1 MNTVQLI
8 GRLTRDPEAHE
19 GNGHQV
25 ARMRVAVPGRDRDAE
40 PDYVDVVAFDGL
52 AGTCLEYLEKGRQ
65 VGVSGRL
72 NYSEWEAED
81 GSPRSRHQV
90 IAREVEFLGARRS
103 DEAEGDADQPQQ
115 AEPAAA

>member
-25 ARMRVAVPGRDRDAE
+25 ARMRLAVPGRDREAE

-52 AGTCLEYLEKGRQ
+52 AATCLEYLEKGRQ
-65 VGVSGRL
+65 VGVVGRL

-90 IAREVEFLGARRS
+90 IAREVEFLGARRTEES
-103 DEAEGDADQPQQ
+103 EGDANQPQE

>member
-1 MNTVQLI
+1 MNHVSLI

-25 ARMRVAVPGRDRDAE
+25 ARMRLAVPGRDREAE

-72 NYSEWEAED
+72 NYSEWEADD
-81 GSPRSRHQV
+81 GSRRSRLQV
-90 IAREVEFLGARRS
+90 IAREVEFLASAKR
-103 DEAEGDADQPQQ
+103 EGSED
-115 AEPAAA
+115 

>member
-8 GRLTRDPEAHE
+8 GRLTRDPESHE

-25 ARMRVAVPGRDRDAE
+25 ARMRVAVSGRDRDAE

-72 NYSEWEAED
+72 NYSEWEADD
-81 GSPRSRHQV
+81 GSRRSKHQV
-90 IAREVEFLGARRS
+90 IARDVEFLGGRRS
-103 DEAEGDADQPQQ
+103 DEETDSDQAQE

>member
-25 ARMRVAVPGRDRDAE
+25 ARMRVAIQGRDRDAE
-40 PDYVDVVAFDGL
+40 PDHVDVVAFDGL
-52 AGTCLEYLEKGRQ
+52 AATCLEYLAKGRQ
-65 VGVSGRL
+65 VGVVGRL

-81 GSPRSRHQV
+81 GSRRSRLQF
-90 IAREVEFLGARRS
+90 IAREVEFLASAKR
-103 DEAEGDADQPQQ
+103 EGSED
-115 AEPAAA
+115 

>member
-25 ARMRVAVPGRDRDAE
+25 ARMRLAVSGRDRDAE

-52 AGTCLEYLEKGRQ
+52 AGTCLEYLDKGRQ

-72 NYSEWEAED
+72 NYSEWEADD
-81 GSPRSRHQV
+81 GSKRSRHQV
-90 IAREVEFLGARRS
+90 IARDVEFLGGRRS
-103 DEAEGDADQPQQ
+103 EEEAGSEQTQE

>member
-25 ARMRVAVPGRDRDAE
+25 ARMRVAVSGRDREAE

-52 AGTCLEYLEKGRQ
+52 AATCLEYLAKGRQ
-65 VGVSGRL
+65 VGVVGRL
-72 NYSEWEAED
+72 NYSEWEADD
-81 GSPRSRHQV
+81 GSRRSRHQV
-90 IAREVEFLGARRS
+90 IARDVEFLGGRRS
-103 DEAEGDADQPQQ
+103 DEETDSDQAQE

>member
-52 AGTCLEYLEKGRQ
+52 AATCLEYLKKGRQ

-81 GSPRSRHQV
+81 GSRRSRLQV
-90 IAREVEFLGARRS
+90 IAREVEFLASAKRDGS
-103 DEAEGDADQPQQ
+103 ED
-115 AEPAAA
+115 